1 MEAGQLTTPNPT
13 QNTPSEAAQ
22 RFYLCLADR
31 DERESIERLR
41 RHRQLAA
48 DIEDAARRAD
58 AVQRLE
64 LALSRR
70 SNAA

>member
-1 MEAGQLTTPNPT
+1 MEAGPIAT
-13 QNTPSEAAQ
+13 QPTPSEAAQ

-41 RHRQLAA
+41 RHRQLAT
-48 DIEDAARRAD
+48 DIQDAARRAD
-58 AVQRLE
+58 AAQRLE

-70 SNAA
+70 AVPV